1 MKSLILSIV
10 LAGFFPAHGEESIDT
25 LAGKVADKLVS
36 TLFDRA
42 LSLHSEDL
50 NGATLG
56 KPGSLANVPQTKL
69 RPLLPTRSMHSGP
82 PRTVGSFAKALEPHA
97 YGTAAEQCRAFMRA
111 APFVP
116 GISGIQ
122 RNVQL
127 HAACDDGAYLSSER
141 KAELKRVADYIAT
154 PGKGITAC
162 DEGPGTIGSRLEAV
176 GMVNTEEA
184 RRKYRQMLFETPGA
198 SDALSA
204 AILDPETLYQK
215 SDTSGKLFPEGLKDM
230 GVMPGVKPH
239 LKVYTLPGTGGE
251 TVMQGLDS
259 LNVRLR
265 EYKQAGAVFAKWRSP
280 LIIGPNE
287 PSDLAIQANMN
298 DLARYALIC
307 QDEGLVPIVEPDVSL
322 KGDHDLQA
330 AMVANVRIQ
339 SVLYKAMLDHGV
351 YMEGTIL
358 KVNMVNPGL
367 SCPIAYTAEEI
378 AEANVRVLQQC
389 MPVAIPGVNY
399 LSGGQNLEDAA
410 SRLTKINEYAGAT
423 GGKCPWNLSFSWSA
437 ALQMPLF
444 ELCRGKEDLP
454 LEEMSA
460 LYAKELKIAANA
472 AKGVHTPAGTD
483 GAHVPKAAAVSAKE
497 AVPAR

>member
-1 MKSLILSIV
+1 
-10 LAGFFPAHGEESIDT
+10 
-25 LAGKVADKLVS
+25 
-36 TLFDRA
+36 
-42 LSLHSEDL
+42 
-50 NGATLG
+50 
-56 KPGSLANVPQTKL
+56 
-69 RPLLPTRSMHSGP
+69 
-82 PRTVGSFAKALEPHA
+82 
-97 YGTAAEQCRAFMRA
+97 MRA

-116 GISGIQ
+116 GAESIQ
-122 RNVQL
+122 RDMRV
-127 HAACDDGAYLSSER
+127 HAACDDGAYLSAER
-141 KAELKRVADYIAT
+141 KVELKKVADYIAT

-162 DEGPGTIGSRLEAV
+162 DEGPGTIGMRLEAV
-176 GMVNTEEA
+176 GMVNTEEN
-184 RRKYRQMLFETPGA
+184 RRKYRQMLFEAPGA
-198 SDALSA
+198 PESLSA
-204 AILDPETLYQK
+204 AILDPETLHQK
-215 SDTSGKLFPEGLKDM
+215 SDTSGKLFPEALKDM

-259 LNVRLR
+259 LNVRLK
-265 EYKQAGAVFAKWRSP
+265 EYKAAGAVFAKWRSP
-280 LIIGPNE
+280 LIIGKDQ

-322 KGDHDLQA
+322 KGDHDLEA

-339 SVLYKAMLDHGV
+339 SFLYKAMLDHGV

-367 SCPIAYTAEEI
+367 SCPIQYTAEQI

-399 LSGGQNLEDAA
+399 LSGGQNLEDASA
-410 SRLTKINEYAGAT
+410 RLTKINEYASGT
-423 GGKCPWNLSFSWSA
+423 NGKCPWNLSFSWSA

-454 LEEMSA
+454 LAEMSE
-460 LYAKELKIAANA
+460 LYASELKIAAAA

-483 GAHVPKAAAVSAKE
+483 GYHVPKVKAA
-497 AVPAR
+497 PAPAAEPVATPR